1 MNTNFGI
8 IITGAFCVLVTL
20 GPGCKKEQSST
31 GDNTPPSTKPVVA
44 AAPDNTATE
53 IKTAAATAATE
64 VKETAQKAAV
74 EIQQTAQKV
83 ATNASASAHAVS
95 ADVKQSL
102 SAAGDQAGSQ
112 VQALIDKAKAF
123 IADKKYEDATAQLK
137 QLASFKLTPEQQKM
151 VDDLKGQLQKLMA
164 SDAGK
169 ALQGLLPG
177 TK

>member
-1 MNTNFGI
+1 M
-8 IITGAFCVLVTL
+8 VTL

-31 GDNTPPSTKPVVA
+31 GDNTPPSTKPEVA
-44 AAPDNTATE
+44 AAPDKTAAE

-74 EIQQTAQKV
+74 EVQQTAQKV
-83 ATNASASAHAVS
+83 ATDASASAQKAT

-102 SAAGDQAGSQ
+102 SAAGDQASSQ

-123 IADKKYEDATAQLK
+123 IADKKYEDAMGQLK
-137 QLASFKLTPEQQKM
+137 QLASFKLTPEQQKI

-164 SDAGK
+164 SDAV
-169 ALQGLLPG
+169 QGLLPG
-177 TK
+177 AK